1 MTLRSG
7 LRNNRKNETG
17 AAIVGGI
24 GDFLQNYAKSKQSRM
39 AIDLDAKTQE
49 ISKARSEEDARA
61 NRAIEDYRKKQ
72 LILDESRLNFDM
84 GKKSAEDI
92 ARSDNFKRLMSHI
105 DEAKGVKDI
114 YRAAAKV
121 ALLTVGATGDVKE
134 QNDAVNKWLGENW
147 KPEKAEGVERGKG
160 GLTKTESMSSAN
172 TIIDNERQDLNS
184 QVSDLNAKAANAPTV
199 SAQNVIYEQI
209 AKLREG
215 SAKNRPGGLES
226 KADSLYNGWMPDR
239 LKSLRDTVATQTEIP
254 AAMSSRGTA
263 VVAPAPAQDLS
274 QIETA
279 PPESDSGETNAKAMG
294 LIAKMVDGGESRAKV
309 LADFRNNKA
318 KYVVMGV
325 DEKLINDVFDAKT
338 KAQ

>member
-254 AAMSSRGTA
+254 AMMSPQDTQKIDA
-263 VVAPAPAQDLS
+263 VFGAPTETVTPTVIEVNT
-274 QIETA
+274 QINEA
-279 PPESDSGETNAKAMG
+279 INSGRMTENDIEG
-294 LIAKMVDGGESRAKV
+294 LV
-309 LADFRNNKA
+309 NKIVA
-318 KYVVMGV
+318 KYP
-325 DEKLINDVFDAKT
+325 DFDVEELMNSR
-338 KAQ
+338 QRVGE